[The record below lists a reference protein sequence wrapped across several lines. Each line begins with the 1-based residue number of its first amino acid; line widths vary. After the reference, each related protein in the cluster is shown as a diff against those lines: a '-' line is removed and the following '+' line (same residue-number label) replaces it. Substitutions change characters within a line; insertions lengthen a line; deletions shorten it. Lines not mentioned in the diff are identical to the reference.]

1 MTQTTDAVYH
11 TATQN
16 ADGSQEVWVDLTHQ
30 SDKREKVILCE
41 SPWVIPV
48 IFVPGVMGSNLKVK
62 GKKESVWTP
71 PNNLLDKVAMAG
83 EFLFKDATDRQK
95 LFNPENAEVDWNG
108 PIDVGDL
115 QLGKDKEHTLDILL
129 QRGWGSV
136 YSQSYH
142 PFLQMLHTQL
152 NSELVKDGALGTW
165 WQQHMLQDPA
175 LWGSTSAQDTAL
187 TESDIKALKR
197 YRFEVWACGYN
208 WLQSNA
214 QSGQDLAAYIQK
226 VLDTYAHKGC
236 QPVAKK
242 VIVVTHSMGGLVLR
256 GLLQDTKAADN
267 ILGVVHGVQPA
278 AGAPAVYKRMR
289 AGFEGVEQIIF
300 ARDAAEAVPVLANSP
315 ALLEMLP
322 FANYNDQKP
331 WLKAGSA
338 TDAALALPNNAN
350 PYEQI
355 YASTAWYGLIPEE
368 NTKLMDPAEIVT
380 KKLNGGETVR
390 SIFKKAL
397 FKVADFHDAISAQGA
412 NYHPHTYAHC
422 AVDNAQ
428 KTWGEVLWAGTVPES
443 TELQAQRLSA
453 DDLDSHIELS
463 GQIRLTLAGAAQA
476 GDGTVPA
483 WSGTAP
489 YGQARNVF
497 VHGLGQVPQRNALN
511 ATRAKA
517 PADAPALQKSY
528 DHQNSYLDPRSHWA
542 TLYAIARLTPLADW
556 GQGT

>member
-1 MTQTTDAVYH
+1 MTQETDAVYH

-16 ADGSQEVWVDLTHQ
+16 ADGSQEVYVDLTHD
-30 SDKREKVILCE
+30 SDQREKVILCE

-48 IFVPGVMGSNLKVK
+48 VFVPGVMGSNLKVK
-62 GKKESVWTP
+62 GKKEKVWQP
-71 PNNLLDKVAMAG
+71 PNNLAESISLLGDFV
-83 EFLFKDATDRQK
+83 FKKPRDRQQ
-95 LFNPENAEVDWNG
+95 LFNPENAEVDWDG
-108 PIDVGDL
+108 PIDEGDL
-115 QLGKDKEHTLDILL
+115 KLGQNKEQTLDILR

-142 PFLQMLHTQL
+142 PFLQTLHKQL
-152 NSELVKDGALGTW
+152 NSELYKDSALGAW
-165 WQQHMLQDPA
+165 WQQHMLQDPS
-175 LWGSTSAQDTAL
+175 LWGSTNTQDKAL
-187 TESDIKALKR
+187 TEADLKALKR

-256 GLLQDTKAADN
+256 GLLQDAKAASQ

-322 FANYNDQKP
+322 FANYNQQQP
-331 WLKAGSA
+331 WLKVGNGAKA
-338 TDAALALPNNAN
+338 DLALPDNGN

-368 NTKLMDPAEIVT
+368 NTKLMDPAALVANNLEP
-380 KKLNGGETVR
+380 GQSVR
-390 SIFKKAL
+390 SVFETNLAKIAK
-397 FKVADFHDAISAQGA
+397 FHKAISTEGA
-412 NYHPHTYAHC
+412 SYHPHTYAHC
-422 AVDNAQ
+422 AVDSSQ
-428 KTWGEVLWAGTVPES
+428 KTWGEVWWSGSVTEN
-443 TELQAQRLSA
+443 TELQAQSLSA

-463 GQIRLTLAGAAQA
+463 SQIRLTLAGPAQA

-483 WSGTAP
+483 WSSTAP
-489 YGQARNVF
+489 YGQAHNVF
-497 VHGLGQVPQRNALN
+497 VHGQGQVPQHNALN
-511 ATRAKA
+511 AARAQA
-517 PADAPALQKSY
+517 PAEAPAWQKSY